1 MSQRIKF
8 APNSFFEQLS
18 VSSFSI
24 SIRQP
29 VWSSLLGI
37 LGSYLL
43 LIIFF
48 YIFSSQDD
56 RGFIGVCIIFWSIFL
71 PISLFRLLY
80 YEKINVD
87 IGGNSLVKRKC
98 FAGINYKVVSL
109 KWPSDA
115 YYLNENVYGS
125 YQRVTHVWLI
135 AKSEGSKQSKRLI
148 KFSSE
153 EQYKS
158 FIQVLRGKFPE
169 LQIREWHD

>member
-48 YIFSSQDD
+48 IFLVVKRIGDSTVRDILKARFWTKGNQGSSILIFSMAFCDIMKQKKGEDIHV
-56 RGFIGVCIIFWSIFL
+56 FPFWVI
-71 PISLFRLLY
+71 
-80 YEKINVD
+80 
-87 IGGNSLVKRKC
+87 
-98 FAGINYKVVSL
+98 
-109 KWPSDA
+109 
-115 YYLNENVYGS
+115 
-125 YQRVTHVWLI
+125 
-135 AKSEGSKQSKRLI
+135 
-148 KFSSE
+148 
-153 EQYKS
+153 
-158 FIQVLRGKFPE
+158 
-169 LQIREWHD
+169 